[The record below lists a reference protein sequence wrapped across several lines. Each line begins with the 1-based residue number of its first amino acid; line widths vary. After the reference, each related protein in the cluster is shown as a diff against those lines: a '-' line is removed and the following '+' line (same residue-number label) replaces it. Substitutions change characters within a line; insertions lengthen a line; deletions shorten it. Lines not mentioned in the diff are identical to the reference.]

1 MCSLQEFL
9 TFFSATLCERTA
21 NGIRQS
27 VEQDQNTGYV
37 FTNIQGL
44 SCVIICDKEY
54 PQRVAFALIN
64 RILEEFCNKYSREM
78 WMSSSKELEFEALK
92 LYLEKYQN
100 PQEADAIM
108 RVQRELDETKVILV
122 QSRGPII

>member
-1 MCSLQEFL
+1 M
-9 TFFSATLCERTA
+9 
-21 NGIRQS
+21 
-27 VEQDQNTGYV
+27 
-37 FTNIQGL
+37 
-44 SCVIICDKEY
+44 IICDKEY